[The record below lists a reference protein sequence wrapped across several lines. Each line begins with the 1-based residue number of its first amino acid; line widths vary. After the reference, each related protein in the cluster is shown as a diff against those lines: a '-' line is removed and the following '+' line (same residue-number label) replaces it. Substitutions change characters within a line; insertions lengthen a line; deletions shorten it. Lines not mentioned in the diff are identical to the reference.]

1 MEGKMFDYGTV
12 AIVVT
17 ALVIW
22 AVLSVVLAMS
32 FRTVVA
38 TNEVHI
44 VQSRRKTTSYGKDQA
59 AGNTYYGWPAWV
71 PRVGI
76 RIIKLPVSVF
86 DVQLNEYAAYD
97 KGRVPFVIDILAFF
111 RIDDSNVAA
120 QRVSSFQELESQLK
134 GILQGAS
141 RSILAQSP
149 IEEILEERAKYGK
162 MFTDAT
168 NDQLKAWGVVNVKN
182 VELMDIR
189 DAKDSQVISRI
200 MAVKQSLVEKD
211 SRVAVAANQ
220 QAAFT
225 AEIEAKRQVALR
237 QQEADEAVGVRVAQ
251 KDQQVGIAGQQAQQA
266 VKEEEKTTAQKTM
279 AVLEVNQVRQ
289 AEITRGVQVV
299 NADQEKQM
307 AVIRAEGEKQKTITV
322 AEGVLQQMKLNAEG
336 VRAQGEA
343 KGAAETAVL
352 MAPVNSQI
360 ALAKEIGQNDGYQHY
375 LVTVRQIEANQVV
388 GIEQAKAL
396 TAADIKVIAN
406 SAGPVDG
413 VKSVMEMFTPKGGL
427 QLGAAVEAFKNTE
440 AGKAIVESLT
450 SEAGNGAAG
459 TKR

>member
-1 MEGKMFDYGTV
+1 MVGFLV
-12 AIVVT
+12 VVIVVVV
-17 ALVIW
+17 AIW
-22 AVLSVVLAMS
+22 AVLSIILAMS

-44 VQSRRKTTSYGKDQA
+44 IQSRRKTTSYGKDQV
-59 AGNTYYGWPAWV
+59 AGNTYYAWPAWM
-71 PRVGI
+71 PRIGV
-76 RIIKLPVSVF
+76 RIVKLPVSVF
-86 DVQLNEYAAYD
+86 DVQLDEYAAYD

-111 RIDDSNVAA
+111 RIGDSNVAA
-120 QRVSSFQELESQLK
+120 QRVSSFQDLESQLK

-200 MAVKQSLVEKD
+200 MAVKQSLVEKE
-211 SRVAVAANQ
+211 SRVAVASNLQVAK
-220 QAAFT
+220 T
-225 AEIEAKRQVALR
+225 AEIVATQAVAVR
-237 QQEADEAVGVRVAQ
+237 EQEAEEQVGIRTAQ
-251 KDQQVGIAGQQAQQA
+251 KDQAIGIAHQQAQQA
-266 VKEEEKTTAQKTM
+266 VKEQEKTTAQKTM

-307 AVIRAEGEKQKTITV
+307 AVIRAEGEKQRTITV

-336 VRAQGEA
+336 VRAQGDA

-360 ALAKEIGQNDGYQHY
+360 ALAKEIGQNQGYQEY
-375 LVTVRQIEANQVV
+375 LVTVRQIEANQLV

-396 TAADIKVIAN
+396 TAAQVKVIAN
-406 SAGPVDG
+406 STGPVDG

-440 AGKAIVESLT
+440 AGAAIVESLT
-450 SEAGNGAAG
+450 GEKGNGG
-459 TKR
+459 TGTRR

>member
-1 MEGKMFDYGTV
+1 
-12 AIVVT
+12 
-17 ALVIW
+17 
-22 AVLSVVLAMS
+22 
-32 FRTVVA
+32 
-38 TNEVHI
+38 
-44 VQSRRKTTSYGKDQA
+44 
-59 AGNTYYGWPAWV
+59 
-71 PRVGI
+71 
-76 RIIKLPVSVF
+76 
-86 DVQLNEYAAYD
+86 
-97 KGRVPFVIDILAFF
+97 
-111 RIDDSNVAA
+111 
-120 QRVSSFQELESQLK
+120 
-134 GILQGAS
+134 
-141 RSILAQSP
+141 
-149 IEEILEERAKYGK
+149 

-225 AEIEAKRQVALR
+225 AEIEAKRQVSFR
-237 QQEADEAVGVRVAQ
+237 QQEADEAVGVRAAQ

-266 VKEEEKTTAQKTM
+266 VKEQERTTAQKTM

-322 AEGVLQQMKLNAEG
+322 AEGILQQMKLNAEG

-360 ALAKEIGQNDGYQHY
+360 ALAKEIGQNEGYQHY

-396 TAADIKVIAN
+396 TAAEIKVIAN
-406 SAGPVDG
+406 RLARSTASRRSW
-413 VKSVMEMFTPKGGL
+413 KCSRRREACSWA
-427 QLGAAVEAFKNTE
+427 AAVEAFKNTE
-440 AGKAIVESLT
+440 AGKAIVEFLPARKEAAQRARGLRVSPDILRSLAFGWADVCSTGDLTWRSAINLSRSFTCSFDNRRPSFERRQMT
-450 SEAGNGAAG
+450 SLASSAHSS
-459 TKR
+459 RIR

>member
-1 MEGKMFDYGTV
+1 
-12 AIVVT
+12 
-17 ALVIW
+17 
-22 AVLSVVLAMS
+22 
-32 FRTVVA
+32 
-38 TNEVHI
+38 
-44 VQSRRKTTSYGKDQA
+44 
-59 AGNTYYGWPAWV
+59 
-71 PRVGI
+71 
-76 RIIKLPVSVF
+76 
-86 DVQLNEYAAYD
+86 
-97 KGRVPFVIDILAFF
+97 
-111 RIDDSNVAA
+111 
-120 QRVSSFQELESQLK
+120 
-134 GILQGAS
+134 
-141 RSILAQSP
+141 
-149 IEEILEERAKYGK
+149 
-162 MFTDAT
+162 
-168 NDQLKAWGVVNVKN
+168 
-182 VELMDIR
+182 
-189 DAKDSQVISRI
+189 
-200 MAVKQSLVEKD
+200 
-211 SRVAVAANQ
+211 VAVAANQ

-225 AEIEAKRQVALR
+225 AEIEAKRQVAIR

-251 KDQQVGIAGQQAQQA
+251 KDQQVGIAGQQAEQA
-266 VKEEEKTTAQKTM
+266 VKEQEKTTAQKTM

-360 ALAKEIGQNDGYQHY
+360 ALAKEIGQNEGYQHY

-406 SAGPVDG
+406 SAGPIDG

-440 AGKAIVESLT
+440 AGKAIVDSLT
-450 SEAGNGAAG
+450 SETGNGAAG
-459 TKR
+459 TRR